1 MTVLTRRP
9 QLGEPSPPLR
19 HHTARTMESARRMH
33 GAGYRACMTTADQ
46 ASSITTSRK
55 LLCVVYGAI
64 GVAALFATFSQ
75 GLAYSDKGAGSLLAF
90 FNDARVLPASRAQT
104 SGLFLLGLAAVIFMV
119 VEARNQGI
127 KFVWLYVAASY
138 IVALSAAFP
147 AFLIAREIRISKSD
161 APGLAT
167 TDTIV
172 LAIVAILTALFII
185 WINLG

>member
-1 MTVLTRRP
+1 M
-9 QLGEPSPPLR
+9 
-19 HHTARTMESARRMH
+19 ARTMESARRMH
-33 GAGYRACMTTADQ
+33 GAGYRAYMTTADRADQ
-46 ASSITTSRK
+46 ASSMPTSRK

-64 GVAALFATFSQ
+64 AAAALFATFSQ

-104 SGLFLLGLAAVIFMV
+104 SGLFLFGLAAVIFMV
-119 VEARNQGI
+119 VEARKQGI

-138 IVALSAAFP
+138 IVAISAAIP

-161 APGLAT
+161 APGLNA
-167 TDTIV
+167 TDTIL
-172 LAIVAILTALFII
+172 LAIVAILTALFIV